1 MVLRFLTQSNVG
13 GTVAYLADLVSLVA
27 QAKPAGGAA
36 LDQVVIATAGAG
48 IATAAMLY
56 LITRHRSHGD
66 GALTR
71 LAASAERMSG
81 LPGWAALPS
90 AIAGASLITA
100 LVGMYWDI
108 SLHIADGRDEG
119 PLANPAHYLI
129 LVGLFGVFS
138 SGCLSVTLPRND
150 EPVGPAPVNFAGL
163 RAPIGGVLMAAAGSF
178 ALLGF
183 PLDDV
188 WHRLFGQDV
197 TLWGPTHLMLI
208 GGAGMCL
215 IGQAVLLAE
224 GMHSRRRAD
233 AAPSGRAKVLLLG
246 LGKDSTVV
254 YARRVALMGGLLI
267 GLSTFQGEF
276 DFGVPQFVLVFHPIL
291 VAFAAGC
298 GLAAARL
305 WVGPGGALG
314 AALFFLLVRGLVSL
328 LVGPVLGEPTPAMP
342 LYLIEALG
350 FELVALVALRRGP
363 VAFGA
368 LGGLLAGTVGF
379 FAEYA
384 WTQVAFSNTWT
395 AALLPE
401 GLLLAAAAGLAGGLV
416 GGLLGAG
423 LNRELPSRTVAR
435 AAFAAG
441 LAVIGV
447 LIANGLVTV
456 DPQGVRANVQLRETA
471 PGQAAATVRFDP
483 PSAAKHAQWVQTTA
497 WQGGGLRVERLE
509 RVREGVYRT
518 TEPIPVSGAWKTLV
532 RLHRGRELA
541 GIPVFLPADPA
552 IPASAIPARASFER
566 PLVDETTILQRELK
580 DDVPGWL
587 WGAASL
593 VVLLISISFVLA
605 LGWGTS
611 RLARG
616 ASRPDATREPPTTRT
631 LGGVPEERS
640 PSIGRASTARST
652 RSIA

>member
-1 MVLRFLTQSNVG
+1 MADF
-13 GTVAYLADLVSLVA
+13 ADLVSLFA

-48 IATAAMLY
+48 IATAVMLY
-56 LITRHRSHGD
+56 LITRHRSRGE
-66 GALTR
+66 GPLTR
-71 LAASAERMSG
+71 LAAFSERVSG

-90 AIAGASLITA
+90 GIAGGALIIA
-100 LVGMYWDI
+100 VVGMYWDI

-129 LVGLFGVFS
+129 LIGLFGVFT

-150 EPVGPAPVNFAGL
+150 EEVGPAPVHVAGL

-183 PLDDV
+183 PLDDM

-224 GMHSRRRAD
+224 GMYSRRPTD
-233 AAPSGRAKVLLLG
+233 APKGKAKALLLG
-246 LGKDSTVV
+246 FGKDSTVV
-254 YARRVALMGGLLI
+254 YLRRVGLMGGLLI
-267 GLSTFQGEF
+267 GLSTFQAEF
-276 DFGVPQFVLVFHPIL
+276 DFGVQQFAQVFHPIL
-291 VAFAAGC
+291 IAFAAGC

-305 WVGPGGALG
+305 WIGPGGAIS

-328 LVGPVLGEPTPAMP
+328 LVGPVLGEPLASMP

-363 VAFGA
+363 VVFGA

-384 WTQVAFSNTWT
+384 WTQVGFQNPWT
-395 AALLPE
+395 AELLPE
-401 GLLLAAAAGLAGGLV
+401 GLLFAAAAGVAGGLI

-423 LNRELPSRTVAR
+423 LNRELPGRTLAR
-435 AAFAAG
+435 TAFVAG
-441 LAVIGV
+441 LAVIAV
-447 LIANGLVTV
+447 LVANGIVTA
-456 DPQGVRANVQLRETA
+456 DPQGVRADVQLRKTG
-471 PGQAAATVRFDP
+471 PGEAAGTVRFDP
-483 PSAAKHAQWVQTTA
+483 PSAAEDAQWVQTTA
-497 WQGGGLRVERLE
+497 WQGGGLRVEQMKK
-509 RVREGVYRT
+509 VGEGVYRT
-518 TEPIPVSGAWKTLV
+518 TEPIPVTGDWKTLV
-532 RLHRGRELA
+532 RVHRGRELA
-541 GIPVFLPADPA
+541 GIPVYLPADPA
-552 IPASAIPARASFER
+552 IPAPEVAAKPSFER
-566 PLVDETTILQRELK
+566 PLVDETQILQRELK

-593 VVLLISISFVLA
+593 IVLVISVSFVLA

-616 ASRPDATREPPTTRT
+616 PREPSPPRESSSRRRVGSART
-631 LGGVPEERS
+631 
-640 PSIGRASTARST
+640 A
-652 RSIA
+652 

>member
-1 MVLRFLTQSNVG
+1 MADF
-13 GTVAYLADLVSLVA
+13 ADLVSLIA

-36 LDQVVIATAGAG
+36 LDQVFIATAGAT

-71 LAASAERMSG
+71 AAAAAERISG

-90 AIAGASLITA
+90 GIAGASLITA
-100 LVGMYWDI
+100 VIGMYWDI
-108 SLHIADGRDEG
+108 SLHIADGRDPG

-138 SGCLSVTLPRND
+138 SGCLSVTLPRSD
-150 EPVGPAPVNFAGL
+150 EQVGPAPVQVAGL
-163 RAPIGGVLMAAAGSF
+163 RAPVGGVLMATAGSF

-224 GMHSRRRAD
+224 GMYSRTGPA
-233 AAPSGRAKVLLLG
+233 AAPSGKAKVLLLG
-246 LGKDSTVV
+246 VGKDSTVV
-254 YARRVALMGGLLI
+254 FMRRVGLMGGLLI

-276 DFGVPQFVLVFHPIL
+276 DFGVPQFALVFHPIL

-305 WVGPGGALG
+305 WIGPGGALG
-314 AALFFLLVRGLVSL
+314 AALFFLLIRGLVSL
-328 LVGPVLGEPTPAMP
+328 LVGPVLGEPTASMP
-342 LYLIEALG
+342 LYLVEAAG
-350 FELVALVALRRGP
+350 FELAALVALSRGP
-363 VAFGA
+363 VVFGA
-368 LGGLLAGTVGF
+368 LGGLLAGTIGF

-384 WTQVAFSNTWT
+384 WTQVAFAIPWT
-395 AALLPE
+395 TELLPE
-401 GLLLAAAAGLAGGLV
+401 GLLLAAGAGVAGGLV

-423 LNRELPSRTVAR
+423 LNRDMPSRAVAR
-435 AAFAAG
+435 TAFAAG

-447 LIANGLVTV
+447 LLANGLVTAQ
-456 DPQGVRANVQLRETA
+456 PHGVNAHVQLHRTG
-471 PGQAAATVRFDP
+471 PGEAEGTVKFDP
-483 PSAAKHAQWVQTTA
+483 PSAADHAKWVQTTA
-497 WQGGGLRVERLE
+497 WQGGGLRVDKLE

-518 TEPIPVSGAWKTLV
+518 TGPLPVTGEWKTLV

-541 GIPVFLPADPA
+541 GIPVYLPADPA
-552 IPASAIPARASFER
+552 IPARGVAAKPSFQR

-580 DDVPGWL
+580 KDVPGWL

-593 VVLLISISFVLA
+593 IVLLISIGFVLA

-616 ASRPDATREPPTTRT
+616 ASEPSGTREPP
-631 LGGVPEERS
+631 
-640 PSIGRASTARST
+640 AAR
-652 RSIA
+652 RLAGARV

>member
-1 MVLRFLTQSNVG
+1 MTDF
-13 GTVAYLADLVSLVA
+13 ADLISLVA

-48 IATAAMLY
+48 IATAVMLY
-56 LITRHRSHGD
+56 LITRHRNRGD

-71 LAASAERMSG
+71 LAAFMERISG

-90 AIAGASLITA
+90 AVAGGALIIAV
-100 LVGMYWDI
+100 VGMYWDI
-108 SLHIADGRDEG
+108 SLHIADGRDQG

-138 SGCLSVTLPRND
+138 AGCLSVTLPRND
-150 EPVGPAPVNFAGL
+150 EQVGPAPVNVLGL

-233 AAPSGRAKVLLLG
+233 SAPEGKAKALLLG
-246 LGKDSTVV
+246 FGSDSMVV
-254 YARRVALMGGLLI
+254 YLRRVALMGGLLI
-267 GLSTFQGEF
+267 GLSTFQAEY
-276 DFGVPQFVLVFHPIL
+276 DFGVQQFAQIFHPIL
-291 VAFAAGC
+291 IAFAAGC

-305 WVGPGGALG
+305 WVGPGGAVG
-314 AALFFLLVRGLVSL
+314 AALFFLLVRGLVTL
-328 LVGPVLGEPTPAMP
+328 LVGPVLGEPLASMP

-350 FELVALVALRRGP
+350 FELVALVALRYGP

-379 FAEYA
+379 FAEYG
-384 WTQVAFSNTWT
+384 WTQVAFVNPWT
-395 AALLPE
+395 SELLPE
-401 GLLLAAAAGLAGGLV
+401 GLLLGAAAGVAGGLV

-423 LNRELPSRTVAR
+423 LNRELPSRAVAR
-435 AAFAAG
+435 AAFVAG
-441 LAVIGV
+441 LGVIGV
-447 LIANGLVTV
+447 LIANGLVTA
-456 DPQGVRANVQLRETA
+456 DPDGVRADVQLRKTG
-471 PGQAAATVRFDP
+471 PGEAAATVKFDP
-483 PSAAKHAQWVQTTA
+483 PSAAKDAQWVQTTA
-497 WQGGGLRVERLE
+497 WQGGGLRVEQME
-509 RVREGVYRT
+509 EVREGVYRT
-518 TEPIPVSGAWKTLV
+518 TEPIPVTGEWKTLV

-541 GIPVFLPADPA
+541 GIPVYLPADPA
-552 IPASAIPARASFER
+552 IPAPAVPAQPSFNR

-593 VVLLISISFVLA
+593 IVLLISISFVLA

-616 ASRPDATREPPTTRT
+616 ASQPSGKREPPSART
-631 LGGVPEERS
+631 LAGA
-640 PSIGRASTARST
+640 RA
-652 RSIA
+652 

>member
-1 MVLRFLTQSNVG
+1 
-13 GTVAYLADLVSLVA
+13 
-27 QAKPAGGAA
+27 
-36 LDQVVIATAGAG
+36 
-48 IATAAMLY
+48 
-56 LITRHRSHGD
+56 
-66 GALTR
+66 
-71 LAASAERMSG
+71 
-81 LPGWAALPS
+81 
-90 AIAGASLITA
+90 
-100 LVGMYWDI
+100 MYWDI

-138 SGCLSVTLPRND
+138 AGCLSVTLPRND
-150 EPVGPAPVNFAGL
+150 EQVGPAPVNVLGL

-224 GMHSRRRAD
+224 GMYSRRRPGSPPEGNA
-233 AAPSGRAKVLLLG
+233 RALLLG
-246 LGKDSTVV
+246 FGSDSTVV
-254 YARRVALMGGLLI
+254 YLRRVALMGGLLI
-267 GLSTFQGEF
+267 GLSTFQAEY
-276 DFGVPQFVLVFHPIL
+276 DFGVQQFAQIFHPIL
-291 VAFAAGC
+291 IAFAAGC

-314 AALFFLLVRGLVSL
+314 AALFFLLVRGLVTL
-328 LVGPVLGEPTPAMP
+328 LVGPVLGEPVASMP
-342 LYLIEALG
+342 LYLVEALC
-350 FELVALVALRRGP
+350 FELVALVALRRGA
-363 VAFGA
+363 VVFGA

-379 FAEYA
+379 FAEYG
-384 WTQVAFSNTWT
+384 WTQVAFVNPWT
-395 AALLPE
+395 TELLPE
-401 GLLLAAAAGLAGGLV
+401 GLLLGAAAGVAGGLI

-423 LNRELPSRTVAR
+423 LNRELPSRAVAR

-441 LAVIGV
+441 LAVIAV
-447 LIANGLVTV
+447 LIANGLVTA
-456 DPQGVRANVQLRETA
+456 DPQGVRADVQLRKTG
-471 PGQAAATVRFDP
+471 PGEAAATVKFDP
-483 PSAAKHAQWVQTTA
+483 PSAAKDAQWVQTTA
-497 WQGGGLRVERLE
+497 WQGGGLRVEQLE
-509 RVREGVYRT
+509 KVREGVYRT
-518 TEPIPVSGAWKTLV
+518 TEPIPVSGDWKTLV

-552 IPASAIPARASFER
+552 IPAPAVPARPSFER
-566 PLVDETTILQRELK
+566 PLVDETKILQRELK

-593 VVLLISISFVLA
+593 IVLVISVSFVLA

-616 ASRPDATREPPTTRT
+616 AREPGAPREAT
-631 LGGVPEERS
+631 PA
-640 PSIGRASTARST
+640 P
-652 RSIA
+652 